1 MVGSDWGAV
10 AAWHLSLLRPDR
22 VRAMVALCVPF
33 SPRFPNIKPLT
44 SLKQMFGDDIYISQ
58 FQVLIFIF
66 IFSNKIVLVVF

>member
-58 FQVLIFIF
+58 FQVLFF
-66 IFSNKIVLVVF
+66 FFSIKIVLVVF